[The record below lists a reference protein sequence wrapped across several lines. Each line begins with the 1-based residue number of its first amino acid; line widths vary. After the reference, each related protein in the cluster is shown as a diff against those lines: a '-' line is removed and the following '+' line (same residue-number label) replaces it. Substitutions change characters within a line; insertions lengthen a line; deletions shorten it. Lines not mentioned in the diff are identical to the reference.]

1 LEVLNRALMRINA
14 GSARRGR
21 LQAVEVENVVQPDE
35 RSLLTRAGL
44 DALIGALAGRGYRVV
59 GPKLRDQAII
69 YDDIAGVGD
78 LPAGWTDEQ
87 DGGHYRLERRDDDA
101 LFGYA
106 VGPHS
111 WKKYLLPPRL
121 QLWSA
126 KRGETGFSIKSEP
139 EATPPFAFVGVRAC
153 EIQAIAIQDRV
164 FLEGPHV
171 DPHYQARRADA
182 FIVAV
187 NCGKAGGTCFCVS
200 MDTGPCAKSGFD
212 IALTELIGDGEPTY
226 VVETGSAIGVEVMS
240 ELHSR
245 AAQPTEIAAAE
256 AVSARTA
263 ATMGRSMETEGI
275 RDLLMNNLDHPRW
288 DDAAER
294 CLTCGNCTMVCPT
307 CFCTSVEDASDLSGE
322 EASRSRR
329 WDSCF
334 TMDFS
339 FIHGGSVR
347 ASPKSRYRQWMTH
360 KLATWIDQFDTSGC
374 VGCGRC
380 ITWCPVGIDIT
391 EEARAIRDEPGQ
403 EAKQ

>member
-1 LEVLNRALMRINA
+1 MTQ
-14 GSARRGR
+14 S
-21 LQAVEVENVVQPDE
+21 DE
-35 RSLLTRAGL
+35 KIVLTRSDL
-44 DALIGALAGRGYRVV
+44 NALIGALIGRGYRVV
-59 GPKLRDQAII
+59 GPKLHDQAII
-69 YDDIAGVGD
+69 YDDIAGVED

-111 WKKYLLPPRL
+111 WKKYLHPPRL

-126 KRGETGFSIKSEP
+126 ERLETGFAVNCER
-139 EATPPFAFVGVRAC
+139 EAIPPFAFIGVRAC
-153 EIQAIAIQDRV
+153 EIRAIAIQDQV
-164 FLEGPHV
+164 LLEGPHV
-171 DPHYQARRADA
+171 DPHYQLRRARA
-182 FIVAV
+182 FILAV

-200 MDTGPCAKSGFD
+200 MGTGPCVKSGFD
-212 IALTELIGDGEPTY
+212 VALTELTDAGEPIY
-226 VVETGSAIGVEVMS
+226 VAEAGSPIGAEVLS
-240 ELHSR
+240 ILPGR
-245 AAQPTEIAAAE
+245 AAQPAEIEAAE
-256 AVSARTA
+256 AAVARAA

-275 RDLLMNNLDHPRW
+275 RDLLMSNLDHSRW
-288 DDAAER
+288 DDVAER

-322 EASRSRR
+322 KASRWRR

-339 FIHGGSVR
+339 YIHGGSVR
-347 ASPKSRYRQWMTH
+347 SSPKSRYRQWMTH
-360 KLATWIDQFDTSGC
+360 KLASWIDQFATSGC

-391 EEARAIRDEPGQ
+391 EEARAIRGEPAQ
-403 EAKQ
+403 EVKS

>member
-1 LEVLNRALMRINA
+1 
-14 GSARRGR
+14 
-21 LQAVEVENVVQPDE
+21 
-35 RSLLTRAGL
+35 
-44 DALIGALAGRGYRVV
+44 
-59 GPKLRDQAII
+59 
-69 YDDIAGVGD
+69 
-78 LPAGWTDEQ
+78 
-87 DGGHYRLERRDDDA
+87 
-101 LFGYA
+101 
-106 VGPHS
+106 
-111 WKKYLLPPRL
+111 
-121 QLWSA
+121 
-126 KRGETGFSIKSEP
+126 
-139 EATPPFAFVGVRAC
+139 
-153 EIQAIAIQDRV
+153 
-164 FLEGPHV
+164 
-171 DPHYQARRADA
+171 
-182 FIVAV
+182 
-187 NCGKAGGTCFCVS
+187 
-200 MDTGPCAKSGFD
+200 
-212 IALTELIGDGEPTY
+212 
-226 VVETGSAIGVEVMS
+226 
-240 ELHSR
+240 
-245 AAQPTEIAAAE
+245 
-256 AVSARTA
+256 
-263 ATMGRSMETEGI
+263 METEGI